1 MEVTNEEIMD
11 MRERF
16 KELVTE
22 KETISL
28 QVRQGMKQG
37 CILREVDFGN

>member
-28 QVRQGMKQG
+28 QVRQGYETG
-37 CILREVDFGN
+37 VY